1 MKASISSAFQKRDK
15 YASFH
20 ERRFAAMDI
29 ERAADSIRQSLPHG
43 SKTNFDRIL
52 SQMIKHLLTPSESGK
67 ALYTADIKNRFSP
80 RRRRGTEPENELPI
94 NTLRWVTIHDF
105 IMFAVAFGKN
115 EFDIAF
121 SVVQLAKLAPKEF
134 PFEFSKL
141 DACRMVVDFM
151 IDRGDYTQA
160 TLALLRDEAA
170 LLRNAARKEKRCTFL
185 TNQPCDNGNIE
196 KRRTS
201 DGVCLCAACRK
212 ERSVRDRNR
221 RLRNPGKN
229 ALDCKNRRNKKIL
242 GDNNGGAV

>member
-1 MKASISSAFQKRDK
+1 MKTSISAAFQKRDK

-43 SKTNFDRIL
+43 AKGDFNRTL
-52 SQMIKHLLTPSESGK
+52 SQMVKNILTPPASGK
-67 ALYTADIKNRFSP
+67 VACDFDIKNRY
-80 RRRRGTEPENELPI
+80 LPHKDHP
-94 NTLRWVTIHDF
+94 LSTIRLLTVYDF
-105 IMFAVAFGKN
+105 ISFAVTAGKH
-115 EFDIAF
+115 EIAF
-121 SVVQLAKLAPKEF
+121 SVAELAKLAPKEF

-221 RLRNPGKN
+221 RLRNPGEN